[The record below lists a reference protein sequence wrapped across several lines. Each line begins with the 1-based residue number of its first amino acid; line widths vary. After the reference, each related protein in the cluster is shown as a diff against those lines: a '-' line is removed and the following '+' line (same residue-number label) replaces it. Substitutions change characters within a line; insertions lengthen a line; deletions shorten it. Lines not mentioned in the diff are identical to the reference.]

1 MIWFYLLMIPT
12 YSFLIL
18 TLTTTLMNLV
28 NSETLKLS
36 DWFKANKLFLN
47 IQKSNYII
55 FKPRQRRD
63 ELTLSIEMD
72 GFKMNQVKEV
82 NFLGVILDETLSW
95 KPHISQ
101 VESAV
106 SKSVG
111 VIRKSSFCFTRT
123 ALCTLYY
130 SLVYSY
136 LQYCILAWG
145 STYPTHLRRLVLLQ
159 KRIIRIISKK
169 GFDAHT
175 NPLFKSLMI
184 LKLEDIYSL
193 YLGKFMFSLK
203 KNSVPS
209 SFSRSIL
216 RTNQVHG
223 YNTRSSKKIYIPFCR
238 TNVRHFSVFF
248 YQGPVFFNKLNA
260 FICDAPSLYSF
271 QSRVK
276 NFLLSCY

>member
-1 MIWFYLLMIPT
+1 MIWFHLLMIQT

-18 TLTTTLMNLV
+18 TLTTTLKNLV
-28 NSETLKLS
+28 NSETIKLS
-36 DWFKANKLFLN
+36 DWFKANKLSLN
-47 IQKSNYII
+47 MQKSNYII
-55 FKPRQRRD
+55 FKPRQRRN
-63 ELTLSIEMD
+63 ELTLSTEMD

-101 VESAV
+101 VVSAF
-106 SKSVG
+106 SKSVS
-111 VIRKSSFCFTRT
+111 VIRKSSFCLTRT
-123 ALCTLYY
+123 GLCTLYY

-136 LQYCILAWG
+136 LQYCILVWG

-169 GFDAHT
+169 SFDAHT

-184 LKLEDIYSL
+184 LKIEDIYSL
-193 YLGKFMFSLK
+193 LLGKFMFSLK
-203 KNSVPS
+203 NNSVPS

-223 YNTRSSKKIYIPFCR
+223 YNTRSSKKFYIPFCR
-238 TNVRHFSVFF
+238 TNIRKFSVFS
-248 YQGPVFFNKLNA
+248 FFIKVL
-260 FICDAPSLYSF
+260 FSLIS
-271 QSRVK
+271 
-276 NFLLSCY
+276 